1 MATTYTRRINLYI
14 NGKEVTNDIISI
26 RREMTK
32 LVNEQARMTR
42 GSKDYVKHG
51 SEIKKLKNIIN
62 EHNNSLATAAKKPS
76 FFQRAADGFNRFQSI
91 AVAAIATITGIAMV
105 VKTTIQAFAEWDEKM
120 VDAMKTTRMSREEAE
135 ELNSSLKKI
144 DTRTAQNDLLN
155 LAWVAGKLGI
165 SGKENVL
172 EFVTAANQI
181 GVALSRDLGGTEN
194 AIRDIGKLTDIFHT
208 KDMYGQEQAILKMGS
223 AINELGMA
231 STAAEGYLV
240 NFAKRTAGI
249 APQAGV
255 SVENIL
261 GLAATLDALG
271 QRAEMSSTAY
281 SKLMVTMT
289 KRTQE
294 FASVAQMSLEDFT
307 ALFNVDANEA
317 MVRVFEGM
325 NQDAS
330 GFQKMVDILGDLEIE
345 GQRMTSVFG
354 ALAKNTGML
363 SKQQEL
369 SNKAYEEGIS
379 VTREYNLKNDT
390 AQAKLEKYRKGFVN
404 LQVELGKK
412 MMPIYGQVIHKA
424 STLLKVFGA
433 TVEFISKYGKQIA
446 VLLITITAYS
456 IATKLA
462 TFWQTKYSEATI
474 LSVISQKLQA
484 LAFRAQFAAIS
495 LYNAAV
501 ALFAGKTKVAA
512 IQFRAFSAAL
522 MANPIGIVVGAIAAI
537 SAALYFYSSR
547 LTEAQKLQKTLNDVN
562 LTAEKQIV
570 EQRLELEQLL
580 RVAEN
585 ENNSKERRLAAIKK
599 INELSPEFLKG
610 ITLET
615 LKTEASKAALDG
627 YINSLHQ
634 KAKLM
639 AAQEKIVEI
648 EKEILDLQDGELGFW
663 QKAGSAGIAYALGLR
678 TAGAASKDAA
688 EIEKFRAEKVAE
700 LTLEQEKL
708 LEVTDKIIKS
718 QSQSEQIDFDPD
730 SPQAMLKAKQDELDL
745 ARKMP
750 AATNE
755 EIEARKNNIA
765 SIILEIKALE
775 KLANT
780 HVSNTDLIKEKEEEL
795 ESARLMPGATKAE
808 ITARN
813 KAIETIERQIAA
825 YKELGTA
832 EHGDSGKKESDEAI
846 KKNIEVIE
854 AANSAE
860 KAAINKRHLDG
871 ISSEKQY
878 NDELLLQELNF
889 IAAKIKTYKVGS
901 KEYQEEVNKAMELQ
915 LDVDLK
921 LRELQLKAQDELAA
935 AKIENFR
942 DEFLRQEEAEKERWF
957 LEKTELEKRLSNKAE
972 LNEKEQAIN
981 DAIHEL
987 IEEKEKTHQQKMT
1000 DLKTGKKLAE
1010 LEDMV
1015 TATDPFDEEFAPLE
1029 QMQKSF
1035 NARAE
1040 LIQAQY
1046 LNELDMAAGNHAALL
1061 AAEKI
1066 YNDAMLQLKL
1076 DMIDAEWM
1084 QREQRIEAA
1093 QSFVGALSGIV
1104 DQETAL
1110 GKALF
1115 LFNQGLAIAEIWMS
1129 VAKANAKAVESSPMT
1144 FGLPWVAVNTGIGVA
1159 QTAMVLAQT
1168 VKAFTKP
1175 AKEASYSDGGPTGPG
1190 GKNEPAGIV
1199 HKGEYILSQDML
1211 ADPNVKYL
1219 TQIFEKMRT
1228 RKVSLSQAAMP
1239 HLSSGGFSSTNK
1251 NPSPS
1256 VLALPDNS
1264 KSLQQQNETNLELV
1278 KAIKLFLEYR
1288 PVVAVETIEREREK
1302 YIRIKQTSG
1311 L

>member
-14 NGKEVTNDIISI
+14 NGKEVKNDIISI

-51 SEIKKLKNIIN
+51 AEIKKLKNIIN
-62 EHNNSLATAAKKPS
+62 EHNNSLATAQNKPT

-91 AVAAIATITGIAMV
+91 AVAAIATLTGIAMIM
-105 VKTTIQAFAEWDEKM
+105 KTAIQAFAEWDEKM
-120 VDAMKTTRMSREEAE
+120 VDAIKTTRMTREEGE
-135 ELNSSLKKI
+135 MLNAALKKI

-165 SGKENVL
+165 NGTANVL

-208 KDMYGQEQAILKMGS
+208 KDIEGQEKAILKMGS

-240 NFAKRTAGI
+240 NFAKRTAGV

-289 KRTQE
+289 KRTKE

-307 ALFNVDANEA
+307 ALYNVDANEA

-325 NQDAS
+325 NADS
-330 GFQKMVDILGDLEIE
+330 TGFQKMVSILGDLEIE

-363 SKQQEL
+363 RKQQQL
-369 SNKAYEEGIS
+369 SNQAYAEGIS
-379 VTREYNLKNDT
+379 VTREYNLKNDS

-404 LQVELGKK
+404 LQVELGEK
-412 MMPIYGQVIHKA
+412 MMPIYGDVIKKA

-433 TVEFISKYGKQIA
+433 TIEFLSKYGKQLAI
-446 VLLITITAYS
+446 LIISITAYS

-462 TFWQTKYSEATI
+462 TFWQTKYLEATV

-484 LAFRAQFAAIS
+484 LAFRAQFAAIA
-495 LYNAAV
+495 LYNAAL
-501 ALFAGKTKVAA
+501 ALLAGKTKVAA

-522 MANPIGIVVGAIAAI
+522 MANPIGIVVGVIAAI
-537 SAALYFYSSR
+537 ASALYFYSGK
-547 LTEAQKLQKTLNDVN
+547 LTDAQKLQKTLTDVN
-562 LTAEKQIV
+562 LEAEKQIV
-570 EQRLELEQLL
+570 EQRMEMELLL
-580 RVAEN
+580 KVAQN
-585 ENNSKERRLAAIKK
+585 DNLSKQQRIDAIKK
-599 INELSPEFLKG
+599 LNEISPEYLKG

-615 LKTEASKAALDG
+615 INTDASRLAVDKYTD
-627 YINSLHQ
+627 SLRQ
-634 KAKLM
+634 KAKAQ
-639 AAQEKIVEI
+639 AAQEKLVEI
-648 EKEILDLQDGELGFW
+648 EKELIDIQEGELSFW
-663 QKAGSAGIAYALGLR
+663 QKAGSAGMAYALGLR

-700 LTLEQEKL
+700 LNLQKEKL
-708 LEVTDKIIKS
+708 LEITEKQYNLENKPKI
-718 QSQSEQIDFDPD
+718 EFDPD
-730 SPQAMLKAKQDELDL
+730 SDQGKLAAKKLELEM

-750 AATNE
+750 AVTE
-755 EIEARKNNIA
+755 IEIEARKKKIA
-765 SIILEIKALE
+765 GIILEVAALE
-775 KLANT
+775 KLVNT
-780 HVSNTDLIKEKEEEL
+780 FENSVDLIKEKEDEL
-795 ESARLMPGATKAE
+795 VSAKLMPGSTKKELAE
-808 ITARN
+808 RQKKIE
-813 KAIETIERQIAA
+813 AIELQIAA
-825 YKELGTA
+825 LKELGTA
-832 EHGDSGKKESDEAI
+832 KQGESGKKESDEAI
-846 KKNIEVIE
+846 KKKIEVIE

-878 NDELLLQELNF
+878 NDELILQELNF
-889 IAAKIKTYKVGS
+889 IAEKIKTYRVGS
-901 KEYQEEVNKAMELQ
+901 KEYQEEVNNALELQ

-921 LRELQLKAQDELAA
+921 LRELQLKALEELAA

-942 DEFLRQEEAEKERWF
+942 DEFQRQEEAEKERWF
-957 LEKTELEKRLSNKAE
+957 LEKTALELRLETKTD

-987 IEEKEKTHQQKMT
+987 IQEKEKAHQKKMN
-1000 DLKTGKKLAE
+1000 DLKTGKNLVD
-1010 LEDMV
+1010 LENMV
-1015 TATDPFDEEFAPLE
+1015 DATNPFDTEFTPLD
-1029 QMQKSF
+1029 QMQESF
-1035 NARAE
+1035 NARAQ
-1040 LIQAQY
+1040 LIREQY
-1046 LNELDMAAGNHAALL
+1046 LNEVDMAAGNHAALL
-1061 AAEKI
+1061 AAEKR

-1084 QREQRIEAA
+1084 QREQRVEAA
-1093 QSFVGALSGIV
+1093 QSFVSALSGIV

-1129 VAKANAKAVESSPMT
+1129 VAKANAKAVELSTLTAGM
-1144 FGLPWVAVNTGIGVA
+1144 PWVAINTGIGVA

-1168 VKAFTKP
+1168 VKSFQKP
-1175 AKEASYSDGGPTGPG
+1175 AKDEGYWDGGSTGPG
-1190 GKNEPAGIV
+1190 GKKEPAGIV
-1199 HKGEYILSQDML
+1199 HKGEYVLSQDML

-1228 RKVSLSQAAMP
+1228 RKISLSQAAMP
-1239 HLSSGGFSSTNK
+1239 LLSSGGFSTTKGSSTAMIL
-1251 NPSPS
+1251 PDF
-1256 VLALPDNS
+1256 PDNS
-1264 KSLQQQNETNLELV
+1264 KALQQQSEANIVLATAINLFM
-1278 KAIKLFLEYR
+1278 KYR
-1288 PVVAVETIEREREK
+1288 PVIAVETIEREREK
-1302 YIRIKQTSG
+1302 YLRIKQTSG